1 MVKINKAKT
10 EKRRSAKLIAA
21 VAAAVLCIFTA
32 TVCVNSVAPVFANSG
47 APWEEGVTQSGVHSV
62 HENSVLQVQSEKLI
76 FKLDKPV
83 YSTDETERYNSS
95 VTAEYTFYNPTDE
108 TVNTTMAFPNR
119 RKEYGY
125 SDEKYI
131 KPVDPITVNGQA
143 VEYTVRHTYGTYNDF
158 AEDVSK
164 IKDDY
169 LTTDFYKPDLPVT
182 EYVFKA
188 NIGDNKGSAS
198 FRAKMPTDETN
209 RYFCETDGDGYFTYH
224 ADNGYRFSIFVLGE
238 DNGSLAN
245 LKWTATRYDYRF
257 DRNMPIDGS
266 VTYEKKTAPTTLKEY
281 FLRTYDAKGDISEM
295 DWYNA
300 AFERINKNGVY
311 AGSGIVLRDYDF
323 TEWYVYETT
332 VAAKSTF
339 TNAVT
344 AIMYPRVYRNY
355 DPDLYGYTYYLSPAQ
370 SWAAFGTLT
379 VEVQT
384 PMYMQELGLG
394 EQSAGINKKF
404 VKTETGYRAEFSEL
418 PDGELE
424 FSLSTA
430 EKAVYK
436 NNASDGFLAVGIVM
450 LIAFIVAPLITGIT
464 ILIVFLVKRKKR
476 RENMAQQQPAQP
488 SAEVPEVPEG
498 GTIEDAVGE
507 LTVTDPEEKKVYCTY
522 CGKKIS
528 ASSAFCP
535 YCGGS
540 THGGAPVQPKP
551 QQSGVRGGNNGANN
565 APKKVNGLGIAGF
578 VTSIVAWLFISIDAL
593 TGFAFILAAVGFGLS
608 LAGVIMK
615 KKFQKVYGLAIAGLA
630 ISSAMIAIIFVAIIY
645 AILFFFGLLIFIP

>member
-21 VAAAVLCIFTA
+21 VTTAVLCIFTA
-32 TVCVNSVAPVFANSG
+32 TVCVNSAAPVFANSG

-76 FKLDKPV
+76 FKFDKPV

-131 KPVDPITVNGQA
+131 KPVDPITVNGEA
-143 VEYTVRHTYGTYNDF
+143 VQYTVRHTYGTYNDF
-158 AEDVSK
+158 AEDVLK

-182 EYVFKA
+182 EYVFKT
-188 NIGDNKGSAS
+188 NIGDNNGHAS
-198 FRAKMPTDETN
+198 FRAKMPQDDSN
-209 RYFCETDGDGYFTYH
+209 RYFCETDGDGYFTYN

-245 LKWTATRYDYRF
+245 LKWSATRYDYRVG
-257 DRNMPIDGS
+257 RNMPIDGS
-266 VTYEKKTAPTTLKEY
+266 VTFEKKTAPTTLKEY
-281 FLRTYDAKGDISEM
+281 FLRTYDAKGDVSEM

-370 SWAAFGTLT
+370 SWAAFGTLM

-384 PMYMQELGLG
+384 PMYMQ
-394 EQSAGINKKF
+394 GIVENPSDTNNKF
-404 VKTETGYRAEFSEL
+404 IKTETGYRAEFSEL

-436 NNASDGFLAVGIVM
+436 NNASDGFFAAGIVM
-450 LIAFIVAPLITGIT
+450 LIAFIVAPLITGLT
-464 ILIVFLVKRKKR
+464 ILTVFLVKRKKR
-476 RENMAQQQPAQP
+476 RDAAAQQPVQQLTEEP
-488 SAEVPEVPEG
+488 VVPEG

-522 CGKKIS
+522 CGKQIS
-528 ASSAFCP
+528 ASSTFCP

-551 QQSGVRGGNNGANN
+551 RQNLGPGFNNGVND

-578 VTSIVAWLFISIDAL
+578 VNSIVAWLFISIDVL

-608 LAGVIMK
+608 LAGVILK
-615 KKFQKVYGLAIAGLA
+615 KKYQKVYGLAIAGLA